1 MTSAEG
7 SLFDAAV
14 PQPTNDVLSDD
25 VPANVAGIF
34 CSQLCLLAYPPR
46 QSYLPQPSR
55 YCHLSLPASSGEL
68 IKPREVV
75 INRCYGGYSLSS
87 ATIKLLMSRHGV
99 KGEVWDD
106 DAVYF
111 GAGLNETL
119 SRHDPRLVEVVK
131 ELGPLLSAGQSAYLV
146 IEKTYCDRYFIDEY
160 DGLETLRTPNS
171 LGFEWVLM
179 DQDMCDHPPDNRW
192 SRSAE
197 AKLEDQ
203 RCNRVFESAH
213 RQLKLQT
220 I

>member
-1 MTSAEG
+1 MTPCPSPP
-7 SLFDAAV
+7 SPTTFCR
-14 PQPTNDVLSDD
+14 PTTFQPTLLVFS
-25 VPANVAGIF
+25 
-34 CSQLCLLAYPPR
+34 CSQLCLLTYPPR
-46 QSYLPQPSR
+46 QSCLPQPSR

-87 ATIKLLMSRHGV
+87 ATIKLLISRHGL

-106 DAVYF
+106 DDPYY
-111 GAGLNETL
+111 GAGLDSTL

-131 ELGPLLSAGQSAYLV
+131 ELGPLLSAGQCAYLV

-160 DGLETLRTPNS
+160 DGLETLRTPHS

-179 DQDMCDHPPDNRW
+179 DQNMCDHPPDNRW

-203 RCNRVFESAH
+203 RCTRVFESAR
-213 RQLKLQT
+213 RQLKLQ
-220 I
+220 IRD

>member
-7 SLFDAAV
+7 SLVDAV
-14 PQPTNDVLSDD
+14 PQSTITNDVLSSDD
-25 VPANVAGIF
+25 VPANVA
-34 CSQLCLLAYPPR
+34 
-46 QSYLPQPSR
+46 
-55 YCHLSLPASSGEL
+55 GEL

-75 INRCYGGYSLSS
+75 INRCYGGYALSS
-87 ATIKLLMSRHGV
+87 ATIKLLMSRHGL

-111 GAGLNETL
+111 GAGLDWTPP
-119 SRHDPRLVEVVK
+119 RHDPRLVEVVK
-131 ELGPLLSAGQSAYLV
+131 ELGPLLSAGQCAYLV

-160 DGLETLRTPNS
+160 DGLETLRTPHS

-197 AKLEDQ
+197 AKLEDE
-203 RCNRVFESAH
+203 RCTRVFESAH
-213 RQLKLQT
+213 RQLKLQ
-220 I
+220 IIG